1 MAETQNDSPR
11 SLGIAISAG
20 HLRSVV
26 LKSDNTVT
34 SSRSVDLDADQ
45 PIRAQIAELAR
56 NVINTEDSVS
66 GVGIA
71 VPGLVDLEE
80 KRVAESR
87 VHGLGGLDLKAE
99 LSEIRELTVIE
110 NDANA
115 AAFAEHR
122 MGAGPGSKDLF
133 YVSLSDGV
141 GSGLIFDGNIWR
153 GSKGFAGEFGSIVVD
168 EEGTRLEEVA
178 SGPAIVRRTRSRFHQ
193 DSTSVL
199 SKLNEEDIKL
209 DDILNAAAKGDDFAR
224 LMLERTGTAV
234 GFAVAVAINLLNVER
249 IVIGGDAVQPESVIL
264 DAIIRRAREC
274 SAPRLF
280 ESTAIVVSQL
290 DEYVAATGA
299 ALLARVSEART

>member
-11 SLGIAISAG
+11 SIGIAISAA
-20 HLRSVV
+20 HLRSVA
-26 LKSDNTVT
+26 LNSDNTVA
-34 SSRSVDLDADQ
+34 SSRSVDLDANQ
-45 PIRAQIAELAR
+45 SITAQIAEMAR
-56 NVINTEDSVS
+56 NVLSTEGSVS
-66 GVGIA
+66 GVGLA
-71 VPGLVDLEE
+71 VPGLLDLQE

-87 VHGLGGLDLKAE
+87 VHGLSGLDLMTE

-115 AAFAEHR
+115 AAFAEYR
-122 MGAGPGSKDLF
+122 VGAGQGGGNLF

-153 GSKGFAGEFGSIVVD
+153 GSSGFAGEFGSIVVD

-193 DSTSVL
+193 DSTSIL
-199 SKLNEEDIKL
+199 RKLREEKITL
-209 DDILNAAAKGDDFAR
+209 DDILSAAAAGDDFAR
-224 LMLERTGTAV
+224 LMLERTGTAA
-234 GFAVAVAINLLNVER
+234 GFAVAVAINLLDVER

-264 DAIIRRAREC
+264 DAIISRASQC

-280 ESTAIVVSQL
+280 ESTEIVVSQL
-290 DEYVAATGA
+290 DEYAAAIGA
-299 ALLARVSEART
+299 SLLAKST